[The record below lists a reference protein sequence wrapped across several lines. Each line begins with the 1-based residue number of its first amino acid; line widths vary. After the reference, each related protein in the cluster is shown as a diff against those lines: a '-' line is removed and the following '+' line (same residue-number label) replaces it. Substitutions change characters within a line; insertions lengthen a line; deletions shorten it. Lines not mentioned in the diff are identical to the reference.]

1 MDIKWLIY
9 CRVSS
14 KKQVKEWNWL
24 SSQEK
29 RCRDYATGS
38 LWIQVEKVFNDEWV
52 SGWLFERKSIQELFK
67 YIDKNKK
74 NNYIVIFE
82 DLNRLSRDIQVHTLL
97 KSEFKK
103 RWVELACPNFKFEES
118 PEWDFKEN
126 ISVIVSQYE
135 KDKNK
140 QRVLSRMKA
149 RLEQWFWCFRVPIW
163 YKFIEANEWWR
174 IVVKDTEIANTIKN
188 WLEKYADWKLQTLHE
203 LQRFYF
209 KKWLNIKWTS
219 TNWRIVSTS
228 NVHWITTNIFYT
240 GNLVCEK
247 WDIPITKAKHEA
259 LISMK
264 TYERIQKR
272 LKSMSPVERKIESS
286 INRKDIS
293 DDFPLRWHLY
303 CEDSWY
309 MLSWWW
315 ATWRNRKV
323 PYYTFPRNSPLK
335 WKSINRDK
343 FHSEFDEILKT
354 LTPKKD
360 TIKCFEEIFID
371 LLKDRKDI
379 FTQNHNKLEREISD
393 IDKKI
398 DNFIDRI
405 WNTSSQKLVE
415 NYEWK
420 IEILEKDKEVLSE
433 KMTKKFWHLKNVWTS
448 LKDKLKKISNALVV
462 WNSQN
467 VENKKNLIKM
477 IFPSWIPINKKRVV
491 WTLNLSLIY
500 QAFELSK
507 VSKNQMVE
515 LDGFEPTSLKAR
527 ETFLL
532 SYFILIIKWI

>member
-29 RCRDYATGS
+29 RCRDYATDT
-38 LWIQVEKVFNDEWV
+38 LWIQIDKVFNDEWV

-82 DLNRLSRDIQVHTLL
+82 DLNRLSRDIQVHSLL

-140 QRVLSRMKA
+140 QRVLQRMRS
-149 RLEQWFWCFRVPIW
+149 RLEQWFWCFRLPIW
-163 YKFIEANEWWR
+163 YKFIEADEWWR
-174 IVVKDTEIANTIKN
+174 IVVKDSETANIIKN
-188 WLEKYADWKLQTLHE
+188 WLEKYADWILQTLPE
-203 LQRFYF
+203 LQKFYF
-209 KKWLNIKWTS
+209 KKWLKIRWINS
-219 TNWRIVSTS
+219 NWKVTSTS
-228 NVHWITTNIFYT
+228 NVHWIATNILYT
-240 GNLVCEK
+240 GNLESKK
-247 WDIPITKAKHEA
+247 WDIPVTKAKHEA

-264 TYERIQKR
+264 TYDRVQKR
-272 LKSMSPVERKIESS
+272 LIWISKIERTIDFS

-293 DDFPLRWHLY
+293 DNFPLRWHLY

-309 MLSWWW
+309 MLSAWWTKW
-315 ATWRNRKV
+315 NTTKV

-335 WKSINRDK
+335 WKSINRNK
-343 FHSEFDEILKT
+343 LHKELEKLLVN

-360 TIKCFEEIFID
+360 TIKCFENIFID
-371 LLKDRKDI
+371 LLKDRKNI
-379 FTQNHNKLEREISD
+379 FIENEQKIKNQIQEF
-393 IDKKI
+393 DKKI
-398 DNFIDRI
+398 DNYIDRI
-405 WNTSSQKLVE
+405 WNSTSQKLIE
-415 NYEWK
+415 NYESK
-420 IEILEKDKEVLSE
+420 IEELEKEKQIISE
-433 KMTKKFWHLKNVWTS
+433 KMTENFSHLKNVWTW
-448 LKDKLKKISNALVV
+448 LKTKLKKVSNALVV
-462 WNSQN
+462 WNNQD
-467 VENKKNLIKM
+467 VKNKKELLKM
-477 IFPSWIPINKKRVV
+477 IFPAWIPINKKRVV
-491 WTLNLSLIY
+491 WTPNLSLIY

-507 VSKNQMVE
+507 VSKNHMVMQYT
-515 LDGFEPTSLKAR
+515 LH
-527 ETFLL
+527 LL
-532 SYFILIIKWI
+532 V

>member
-174 IVVKDTEIANTIKN
+174 IVVKDTETANIIKN
-188 WLEKYADWKLQTLHE
+188 WLEKYADWILHTLH
-203 LQRFYF
+203 
-209 KKWLNIKWTS
+209 
-219 TNWRIVSTS
+219 
-228 NVHWITTNIFYT
+228 
-240 GNLVCEK
+240 
-247 WDIPITKAKHEA
+247 
-259 LISMK
+259 
-264 TYERIQKR
+264 
-272 LKSMSPVERKIESS
+272 
-286 INRKDIS
+286 
-293 DDFPLRWHLY
+293 
-303 CEDSWY
+303 
-309 MLSWWW
+309 
-315 ATWRNRKV
+315 
-323 PYYTFPRNSPLK
+323 
-335 WKSINRDK
+335 
-343 FHSEFDEILKT
+343 
-354 LTPKKD
+354 
-360 TIKCFEEIFID
+360 
-371 LLKDRKDI
+371 
-379 FTQNHNKLEREISD
+379 
-393 IDKKI
+393 
-398 DNFIDRI
+398 
-405 WNTSSQKLVE
+405 
-415 NYEWK
+415 
-420 IEILEKDKEVLSE
+420 
-433 KMTKKFWHLKNVWTS
+433 
-448 LKDKLKKISNALVV
+448 
-462 WNSQN
+462 
-467 VENKKNLIKM
+467 
-477 IFPSWIPINKKRVV
+477 
-491 WTLNLSLIY
+491 
-500 QAFELSK
+500 
-507 VSKNQMVE
+507 
-515 LDGFEPTSLKAR
+515 
-527 ETFLL
+527 
-532 SYFILIIKWI
+532 